1 VIVAK
6 SSNISVINMLASFGT
21 FSGLPSNMWKQIV
34 LFPTSFIVLLRTAKK
49 NVTELLGCLFT
60 GALWHEGVTDPLPPT
75 KNVSRVDTSSEKNPS
90 QAIFPA
96 LELQPTRELTI
107 LWGVFRSV

>member
-1 VIVAK
+1 MKV
-6 SSNISVINMLASFGT
+6 L
-21 FSGLPSNMWKQIV
+21 QIHCH
-34 LFPTSFIVLLRTAKK
+34 RR
-49 NVTELLGCLFT
+49 
-60 GALWHEGVTDPLPPT
+60 
-75 KNVSRVDTSSEKNPS
+75 KNVSRLDASSEKNPS